1 MLRKIY
7 DWTLNLAGSPKAE
20 PALGI
25 VAFIESSFFP
35 IPVDVMLIPMVIAKR
50 QRAIRYTLIAT
61 IGSVLGALFGY
72 YIGAALFEPVAK
84 PILEF
89 YGYADKFASFQEG
102 FNKWGLAIVFV
113 FGITPFPYKVIT
125 IASGVTGLSLPVFI
139 ISSIIARGL
148 RFAIVS
154 ALLYFFGPPI
164 RTFIEKRLGLMF
176 IIFCLLLFGGFAAIK
191 FLP

>member
-7 DWTLNLAGSPKAE
+7 DWVLKLAGSPKAE
-20 PALGI
+20 PALGFI
-25 VAFIESSFFP
+25 AFIESSFFP

-50 QRAIRYTLIAT
+50 KRAIRYATIAT

-84 PILEF
+84 PILDF
-89 YGYADKFASFQEG
+89 YGYGDKFESFQAG

-113 FGITPFPYKVIT
+113 FGVTPFPYKVIT
-125 IASGVTGLSLPVFI
+125 IASGVTGMSLPVFI

-148 RFAIVS
+148 RFFIV
-154 ALLYFFGPPI
+154 AGLLYFFGPPVRI
-164 RTFIEKRLGLMF
+164 FIEKHLGLLF
-176 IIFCLLLFGGFAAIK
+176 IVGCVLLIGGFAAIK
-191 FLP
+191 LL